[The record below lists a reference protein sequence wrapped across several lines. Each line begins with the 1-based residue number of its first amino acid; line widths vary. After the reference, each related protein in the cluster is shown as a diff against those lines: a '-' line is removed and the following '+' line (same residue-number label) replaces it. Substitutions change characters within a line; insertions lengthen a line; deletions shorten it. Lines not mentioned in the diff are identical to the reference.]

1 MKLKSMNKTI
11 LLLIVLLSLIWVI
24 KAQESPEPTS
34 GDPLDLRTSANTSI
48 LTFYNAPAGA
58 STTGQP
64 VVAGDINDNDCGDIV
79 VAGQNASFAAPE
91 GWRNNAGHLR
101 IIMDVCI
108 IEGIIDMS
116 TDLPDTQVVV
126 TIQGARSNDML
137 GTEIFV
143 SDFNSDGFD
152 DILVGAQNHSSAT
165 NQRSR
170 AGAVYVIFGQEDF
183 AGLSTIDLNTRPD
196 NVLIIDGADAGD
208 RLGMWVDGGDFDND
222 GFLDLLIGA
231 NQADGIDNSNINAG
245 ETWIIFGS
253 NDMINLYGSQI
264 DLRQPPATATQII
277 GADPDDLFGS
287 TTLGADVDNDGID
300 DAIISAALWRGSAG
314 RGGLDFGGGD
324 GPANQRYN
332 TGDTFIIFGNEALR
346 GQVIELSNQIDD
358 TGQPTSEAISVI
370 YGVDA
375 NDLLGEELA
384 AGDIDGDGLTDLVIG
399 TLVSDGLDNLMTEAG
414 EAWVIFGTQLARGQM
429 IDLASSIPD
438 GSVAIYPD
446 QPHSKGGD
454 ILRVADIDNDGFDD
468 LLYGAPNYDPTGF
481 DGTRRNNAGMLVIL
495 FGSEEG
501 LGKSEDNYILLPD
514 QALRTS
520 YIIGTDTEDMMAY
533 GLEIYDLDGDGILDI
548 IPNGMGGDGPNND
561 LINSGEIY
569 AINGKLFGTDSSI
582 SR

>member
-1 MKLKSMNKTI
+1 MKS
-11 LLLIVLLSLIWVI
+11 LLLLGFVFLSLVWVI
-24 KAQESPEPTS
+24 NAQENAEAT
-34 GDPLDLRTSANTSI
+34 GGNPLDLRSPDTSS
-48 LTFYNAPAGA
+48 LMTFYNAPAGA

-64 VVAGDINDNDCGDIV
+64 VAAGDINGNGCGDIV
-79 VAGQNASFAAPE
+79 VAGQNASFGAPE

-101 IIMDVCI
+101 IVMDVCV

-116 TDLPDTQVVV
+116 DTLSEEQAVITV
-126 TIQGARSNDML
+126 QGARSDDML
-137 GTEIFV
+137 GTEVFV
-143 SDFNSDGFD
+143 GDFNADGFD
-152 DILVGAQNHSSAT
+152 DILVGAQNHGGLT

-170 AGAVYVIFGQEDF
+170 AGAVYLLFGQDNFSERD
-183 AGLSTIDLNTRPD
+183 TIDLNTRPD
-196 NVLIIDGADAGD
+196 DMLIIDGADADD
-208 RLGMWVDGGDFDND
+208 RLGMWVNGGDFDGD
-222 GFLDLLIGA
+222 GYIDLLIGA
-231 NQADGIDNSNINAG
+231 NQADGIDNSHINAG
-245 ETWIIFGS
+245 ETWIVYGS
-253 NDMINLYGSQI
+253 NDMLDEYGNEI
-264 DLRQPPATATQII
+264 DLQQAPQTATRII
-277 GADPDDLFGS
+277 GADTDDLFGS
-287 TTLGADVDNDGID
+287 TTLGADIDNDGID

-332 TGDTFIIFGNEALR
+332 AGDTFIIFGNEALR
-346 GQVIELSNQIDD
+346 GQVIELANQLDD
-358 TGQPTSEAISVI
+358 IGQPISEAISVI

-375 NDLLGEELA
+375 NDLLGEELTV
-384 AGDIDGDGLTDLVIG
+384 GDIDGDGLTDIVIG

-429 IDLASSIPD
+429 IDLASSIPN
-438 GSVAIYPD
+438 GSVVIYPD

-481 DGTRRNNAGMLVIL
+481 DRTRRNNAGMLVIL
-495 FGSEEG
+495 FGSEDG

-533 GLEIYDLDGDGILDI
+533 GLAIYDLNGDGILDI

-569 AINGKLFGTDSSI
+569 AINGNLFGTDSSI